1 MADDSLFSFL
11 NLFRDP
17 LQTFS
22 PPPAQLPALP
32 PAQPEPRPLP
42 ARDPD
47 HDQWSFTGKL
57 PSGAVPDHKNK
68 LIDQADWDGF
78 NTALAGL
85 DGVTPLQQYVAARIY
100 AEEGGRRWNG
110 SKSAFA
116 GLQADGL
123 AEAQKRDPMLGGVK
137 LDDNMTHEQIARAY
151 LANIAAGAQRYGG
164 MEELARLGHD
174 DTVAAIADTQFRHG
188 QNDGAKLIRDA
199 VTAAKGKLSPDVAAT
214 LNLPAL
220 GGSTGPKDTFEQ
232 LRRLNEAGYG
242 ALFRD
247 RLVEA
252 RRNAW
257 GAAEMPRYERYR

>member
-1 MADDSLFSFL
+1 MADDTPFSLL
-11 NLFRDP
+11 NVFRDP
-17 LQTFS
+17 FQAFS
-22 PPPAQLPALP
+22 AAPPEALP
-32 PAQPEPRPLP
+32 EAPAPLPPLP

-57 PSGAVPDHKNK
+57 PSARVPDHKNK

-85 DGVTPLQQYVAARIY
+85 DGITPLQQYIASRIY

-116 GLQADGL
+116 GLQASGL

-137 LDDNMTHEQIARAY
+137 LDDNMTHDQIARAY
-151 LANIAAGAQRYGG
+151 IANIDAGAQRYGG
-164 MEELARLGHD
+164 LQALAGLGHD

-188 QNDGAKLIRDA
+188 SNDGALAIREA
-199 VTAAKGKLSPDVAAT
+199 VARAKDKLSPDVAAT

-220 GGSTGPKDTFEQ
+220 DEGKTGPKETFDQ
-232 LRRLNEAGYG
+232 LRKLSDAGYG
-242 ALFRD
+242 ALFRNS
-247 RLVEA
+247 L
-252 RRNAW
+252 
-257 GAAEMPRYERYR
+257 AAIRSLTWEGEKQRYDRYR